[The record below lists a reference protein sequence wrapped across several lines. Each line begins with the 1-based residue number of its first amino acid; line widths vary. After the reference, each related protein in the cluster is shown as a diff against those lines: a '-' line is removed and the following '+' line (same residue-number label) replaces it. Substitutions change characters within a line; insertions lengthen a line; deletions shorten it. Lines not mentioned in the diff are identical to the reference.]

1 MYYMFRMKLK
11 GIDGAHKRWSMWFNP
26 IQFTCSFSHWKK
38 SAKLLWNLSHFYG
51 KEVCMLL
58 AALWCCNW
66 NPEISVF
73 DDLRCF
79 NALVDYC
86 LVVFLFWILVFIVE
100 MEDLYIFTLPGES
113 MCYYVVFKIFV
124 CAVLLKG

>member
-1 MYYMFRMKLK
+1 MEKKFACFWQRFDAVTETLK
-11 GIDGAHKRWSMWFNP
+11 
-26 IQFTCSFSHWKK
+26 
-38 SAKLLWNLSHFYG
+38 
-51 KEVCMLL
+51 
-58 AALWCCNW
+58 
-66 NPEISVF
+66 ISVV

-79 NALVDYC
+79 NAFVDCC

-113 MCYYVVFKIFV
+113 MCYYVVFKIFA

>member
-1 MYYMFRMKLK
+1 
-11 GIDGAHKRWSMWFNP
+11 
-26 IQFTCSFSHWKK
+26 
-38 SAKLLWNLSHFYG
+38 
-51 KEVCMLL
+51 
-58 AALWCCNW
+58 
-66 NPEISVF
+66 
-73 DDLRCF
+73 
-79 NALVDYC
+79 